1 MTKISSS
8 SLMKAITSP
17 PGKFN
22 DNKESERKPSWWISS
37 ISLLF
42 VFVVT
47 LLVADWHSGGDL
59 LRPTNQLSLGGN
71 ENYHH
76 QRRRHMQSM
85 YSTTASTSASEDSVD
100 SIIDDDA
107 TRDETC
113 REYLL
118 NFLNGTT
125 DEHDECDGMKNA
137 YTAADCADSNSLFPF
152 VEKHHRHHHNDTDD
166 NVMIDDYI
174 EAWQC
179 CSSIFEYYN
188 AHCQRPELASF
199 KLLGV
204 VSVLVLCG
212 LVMSLLKTFEV
223 EWVPD
228 AAACILVGATVGG
241 IVRVV
246 YPSCK
251 SMTSFWL
258 AQYLCATLN
267 G

>member
-1 MTKISSS
+1 
-8 SLMKAITSP
+8 MKPTDIRKFD
-17 PGKFN
+17 GKG
-22 DNKESERKPSWWISS
+22 SEIKPSWLISS

-42 VFVVT
+42 MMVVT
-47 LLVADWHSGGDL
+47 LLIADWHSGGDL
-59 LRPTNQLSLGGN
+59 LRPTNQLSLGAST
-71 ENYHH
+71 NYHH
-76 QRRRHMQSM
+76 QRRRRMQSM
-85 YSTTASTSASEDSVD
+85 QSMHISSTTSEDSID
-100 SIIDDDA
+100 SIIDDDE

-125 DEHDECDGMKNA
+125 DERDECDGMKNA

-152 VEKHHRHHHNDTDD
+152 VKKHHHHHHNGTDD
-166 NVMIDDYI
+166 DVMIDDYI

-188 AHCQRPELASF
+188 AHCQRPQLASF
-199 KLLGV
+199 KLLGI

-228 AAACILVGATVGG
+228 AAACILVGAAVGG

-246 YPSCK
+246 YPVCK
-251 SMTSFWL
+251 SI
-258 AQYLCATLN
+258 
-267 G
+267 